1 MSGDKWETAQEI
13 SNILADC
20 TTVAIESAATVTD
33 ELRSYARGYFPDITD
48 EQIVANYCVLRTLCT
63 NERDKWSRFRD
74 GTAQETISLVPIID
88 KFTGEIRP
96 AYKEA

>member
-1 MSGDKWETAQEI
+1 MQKCGCLAFEKAKKAMNMPALAAEI
-13 SNILADC
+13 
-20 TTVAIESAATVTD
+20 TD
-33 ELRSYARGYFPDITD
+33 ELREYARGYFPDITD
-48 EQIVANYCVLRTLCT
+48 KQIVENYCVLRTLCT

-74 GTAQETISLVPIID
+74 GTARETISLVPIID